1 MFGTK
6 LNYDTLLFLDG
17 QEVSGINS
25 VDISYSN
32 STNVVNPL
40 GYKEGL
46 TTVAGNVN
54 QAFSFTR
61 DLISNSILGSG
72 IGGRPAYTGDTNLSG
87 SIHYE
92 GNSYGFQSGYLNN
105 WSVNCAV
112 GAPVKET
119 ATFAVYDEMRTG
131 FSASGSVASPSIFI
145 PSQGS
150 ITATCDNS
158 STNRVIGFDYSVSP
172 RRKPYY
178 SIGQKGPVEV
188 KYLNPLQVNATI
200 QIEVDD
206 AFMESG
212 RAFLETGKSSRS
224 VSLTIGGRDG
234 VSTLLNTSIPNACLV
249 SESLNAS
256 SDGSLRL
263 TLNYMGH
270 SS

>member
-1 MFGTK
+1 M
-6 LNYDTLLFLDG
+6 
-17 QEVSGINS
+17 
-25 VDISYSN
+25 
-32 STNVVNPL
+32 
-40 GYKEGL
+40 
-46 TTVAGNVN
+46 
-54 QAFSFTR
+54 
-61 DLISNSILGSG
+61 ISNSILGSG

-105 WSVNCAV
+105 WSVSCAV

-131 FSASGSVASPSIFI
+131 VSASGSVGSPSIYI

-178 SIGQKGPVEV
+178 SVGQKGPVEV

-224 VSLTIGGRDG
+224 VSLIIGGRDG
-234 VSTLLNTSIPNACLV
+234 ASTCLLYTSPSPRDL
-249 SESLNAS
+249 STSRMPS
-256 SDGSLRL
+256 SA
-263 TLNYMGH
+263 
-270 SS
+270 